1 MDSSLRIALLQ
12 AGYEAGAMESKYR
25 RMAADG
31 ARAGARL
38 LCLPAFSLTPYF
50 GARPEGVAGAS
61 LESVPGGPSCGLF
74 SELAREH
81 GVFVIG
87 SLLERGDFGG
97 RRRRARAYATT
108 VLFAPGGALVGGS
121 RQVHVPDVPGAHE
134 RAHIEP
140 MNVDF
145 PVYGLPDAAG
155 AAVAMATHH
164 DAWFPEVARCYALQG
179 AELLVCPVA
188 VGAAALPSGGD
199 AWAVALRSHAVAN
212 GFFVAG
218 VNRIGS
224 EAELTFHG
232 SSLVAAPGGE
242 VLAQAS
248 PDTEEVLT
256 ADLDPEAAVRWRARY
271 PFLEQRDPNAYLRLI
286 EGAQV
291 RVG

>member
-1 MDSSLRIALLQ
+1 
-12 AGYEAGAMESKYR
+12 MESKYR

-164 DAWFPEVARCYALQG
+164 DAWFPEVARSYALRG
-179 AELLVCPVA
+179 ADLLVCPTA
-188 VGAAALPSGGD
+188 VSDSD
-199 AWAVALRSHAVAN
+199 AWSVTLRSHAVTN
-212 GFFVAG
+212 GFFVVG

-242 VLAQAS
+242 ILAQAS
-248 PDTEEVLT
+248 ADAEAVLI
-256 ADLDPEAAVRWRARY
+256 ADLDPEAAARWRARY